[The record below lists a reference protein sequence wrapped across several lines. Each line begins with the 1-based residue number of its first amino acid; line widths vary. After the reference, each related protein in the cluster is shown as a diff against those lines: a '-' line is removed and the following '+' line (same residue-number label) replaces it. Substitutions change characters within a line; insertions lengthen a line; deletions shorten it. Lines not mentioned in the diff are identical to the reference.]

1 MANIRVGA
9 MGESSALVV
18 EELTAAKYGSGL
30 VPSFATPAL
39 VGLMENAAVKAIE
52 KYLAPGETSVGTEIS
67 AKHLAATPVGMT
79 VTARAEVVEVE
90 GRRVKFAIEAWD
102 DRDKIGEG
110 THWRAVVDEA
120 KFKQRFEE
128 KAQSVKTSKANQND
142 QKD

>member
-9 MGESSALVV
+9 MGESSELVV
-18 EELTAAKYGSGL
+18 EELTAARYGSGL
-30 VPSFATPAL
+30 VPSFATPAM
-39 VGLMENAAVKAIE
+39 VALMENSAVRAIE
-52 KYLAPGETSVGTEIS
+52 KFLAPGETSVGIEIC

-110 THWRAVVDEA
+110 THWRSVVDAE

-128 KAQSVKTSKANQND
+128 KARSVKVSRE
-142 QKD
+142 